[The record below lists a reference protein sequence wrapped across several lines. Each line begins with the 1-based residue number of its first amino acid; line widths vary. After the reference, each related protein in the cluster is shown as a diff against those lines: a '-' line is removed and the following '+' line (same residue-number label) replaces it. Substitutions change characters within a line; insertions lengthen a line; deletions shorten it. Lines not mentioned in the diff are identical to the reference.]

1 MWILQD
7 LELGLYLYKM
17 ESQMHMLQSY
27 LHIQGVSQEGKNPVI
42 CMNWEIKCNWGCGE
56 HCEPFSRIIGE
67 HGGKPL
73 EHLQYL
79 A

>member
-27 LHIQGVSQEGKNPVI
+27 LHIQGVSQEGK
-42 CMNWEIKCNWGCGE
+42 KSCNLHKLGNKMQLGVWGA
-56 HCEPFSRIIGE
+56 
-67 HGGKPL
+67 L
-73 EHLQYL
+73 
-79 A
+79 